1 MKHFVIVN
9 DWANEYESGTTILGV
24 THSIEEAKDI
34 FIESLDDVIRFA
46 EEDGFIIY
54 YVFYYDDCET
64 VFDAGEDGYYANNH
78 TNLYIQMVP

>member
-9 DWANEYESGTTILGV
+9 DWANEYEGGTTILGV

-34 FIESLDDVIRFA
+34 FNESLDDEKRFA
-46 EEDGFIIY
+46 EEHGFII
-54 YVFYYDDCET
+54 YDDCET
-64 VFDAGEDGYYANNH
+64 IFDAGEDGYYANNH